1 MNTSIVAATA
11 ALAAANV
18 LCNGGTLSI
27 YSGAMPATPE
37 TAASG
42 TKLATWT
49 FSAAAFGTI
58 TGPSGGNIEAT
69 ASFVS
74 TTVTPAANGTGGY
87 ARTYKSDGTT
97 PVADYTVGTSGADV
111 NLTTTTFSTGVPA
124 TISSFKHKMPA
135 V

>member
-11 ALAAANV
+11 ALAAAN
-18 LCNGGTLSI
+18 LLANGGTLSV

-37 TAASG
+37 TAATG

-49 FSAAAFGTI
+49 FSGTAFGTI
-58 TGPSGGNIEAT
+58 TGPSGGNVEST

-74 TTVTPAANGTGGY
+74 GTVTPSANGTAGY
-87 ARTYKSDGTT
+87 ARSVKSDGTT
-97 PVADYTVGTSGADV
+97 VIGDYSVGTSGADL
-111 NLTTTTFSTGVPA
+111 NLTTTTFSTSVPA